1 VIDSTLFGDI
11 YLEIYF
17 MKLEN
22 LVQESNPKKRKRL
35 IVMITENQLKQV
47 VDVILLNEGKN
58 LINKTQ
64 LFKILNNEKN

>member
-1 VIDSTLFGDI
+1 
-11 YLEIYF
+11 

>member
-1 VIDSTLFGDI
+1 
-11 YLEIYF
+11 
-17 MKLEN
+17 MKLKK
-22 LVQESNPKKRKRL
+22 LVQESVPQKRKRL

-64 LFKILNNEKN
+64 LFKILKNEKK

>member
-1 VIDSTLFGDI
+1 
-11 YLEIYF
+11 
-17 MKLEN
+17 MKLTK

-35 IVMITENQLKQV
+35 KIMITETQLKQL
-47 VDVILLNEGKN
+47 VDVTLIHEGKN